1 MFHVGDFIVYPMQG
15 AGVIEAIEEKEIL
28 GEKHRYYMIKM
39 PIKEMQLMIPIYKV
53 QKSRIRLVA
62 DILTLEH
69 VLDIFQYGQTDTNLS
84 MKERYKINA
93 EKLRTGNI
101 QEGAEVVR
109 DLMRLNKKKT
119 LNLSEK
125 QMLDSAR
132 KIFISELGI
141 IRGITEN
148 QANDLLNKRV
158 GWVLFFMWPKNA
170 SDFKLAKLIKTRGNK
185 FFGKHSYILQGRR
198 DCEFN

>member
-1 MFHVGDFIVYPMQG
+1 MFHVGDSIVYPMQG

-39 PIKEMQLMIPIYKV
+39 TITGMQVMIPIGKV
-53 QKSRIRLVA
+53 LKSRIRLVA
-62 DILTLEH
+62 DVLTLEH
-69 VLDIFQYGQTDTNLS
+69 VLDVFQYGQTDTTLS
-84 MKERYKINA
+84 MKERYKINT

-109 DLMRLNKKKT
+109 DLMRLNKKKA
-119 LNLSEK
+119 LNSSEK

-148 QANDLLNKRV
+148 QANDVLNKRV
-158 GWVLFFMWPKNA
+158 G
-170 SDFKLAKLIKTRGNK
+170 
-185 FFGKHSYILQGRR
+185 
-198 DCEFN
+198 

>member
-1 MFHVGDFIVYPMQG
+1 MFHVGDSIVYPMQG

-39 PIKEMQLMIPIYKV
+39 TITGMQVMIPIGKV
-53 QKSRIRLVA
+53 LKSRIRLVA
-62 DILTLEH
+62 DVLTLEH
-69 VLDIFQYGQTDTNLS
+69 VLDVFQYGQTDTTLS
-84 MKERYKINA
+84 MKERYKINT

-109 DLMRLNKKKT
+109 DLMRLNKKKA
-119 LNLSEK
+119 LNSSEK

-158 GWVLFFMWPKNA
+158 G
-170 SDFKLAKLIKTRGNK
+170 
-185 FFGKHSYILQGRR
+185 
-198 DCEFN
+198 

>member
-1 MFHVGDFIVYPMQG
+1 MFHVGDSIVYPMQG

-28 GEKHRYYMIKM
+28 GEKHRYFMIKM
-39 PIKEMQLMIPIYKV
+39 PIRKMQVMIPIDKV
-53 QKSRIRLVA
+53 NKSRIRLVA

-69 VLDIFQYGQTDTNLS
+69 VLDIFQYGQTDTTLS
-84 MKERYKINA
+84 MKERYKINT

-109 DLMRLNKKKT
+109 DLIRLNKKKA
-119 LNLSEK
+119 LSSSEK
-125 QMLDSAR
+125 QMLESAR

-148 QANDLLNKRV
+148 QAIDLLNKRV
-158 GWVLFFMWPKNA
+158 G
-170 SDFKLAKLIKTRGNK
+170 
-185 FFGKHSYILQGRR
+185 
-198 DCEFN
+198 